1 MQRPKG
7 VPVPKGP
14 PVDVSKLS
22 EEERIFYEK
31 YGRLPPK
38 KGDLLAGRLKGSDRK
53 FFDSGDYALSQAGK
67 AKPSDVGSAH
77 PVPDRIPHS
86 VPAHL
91 QVAQPGHPAIAVP
104 AAGLSPGPHAAGGG
118 ANGLAKS
125 PVRESGLAREQKPEG
140 NVDGDGKG
148 DTEMA

>member
-1 MQRPKG
+1 MQRPK
-7 VPVPKGP
+7 PAAKGP

-22 EEERIFYEK
+22 EEERVFYQK

-53 FFDSGDYALSQAGK
+53 FFDSGDYALSQAGR

-91 QVAQPGHPAIAVP
+91 QVAQPGHAAVAVP
-104 AAGLSPGPHAAGGG
+104 AQGAPAAQGVNGSGAGA
-118 ANGLAKS
+118 GLAKS
-125 PVRESGLAREQKPEG
+125 TGRESGLAKEQKE
-140 NVDGDGKG
+140 DAAEDE
-148 DTEMA
+148 EMA